1 LNLQII
7 QASYPRIRHSS
18 SKNAHPTSSTQ
29 SHRSGIKLPLEPLAL
44 TSLVNSVFSDPYS
57 FVRVIYRVLQLSLK
71 NPLQLSIA
79 IFAVVTGAA
88 LQLMIPE
95 FLGQAVDQASA
106 LFEAV
111 NTDSSADL
119 SPLYWTAFVLFA
131 IASVRGI
138 FGFLHSFLGE
148 AIGQHMGYELRMK
161 YFEQLSKLS
170 FGYHDHVHTGDLI
183 TLGILDIEGI
193 RIFINTGLLRIFF
206 LLTLLGGG
214 LTQML
219 GANPFLTMI
228 SLTFVPFLVWRG
240 TLSSL
245 GLRKNWL
252 QIQDRLSLLT
262 KVMDENLN
270 GIRVVRAFHA
280 RAHELKKYDEAAAKA
295 LELFDRQIFIRT
307 SNDSMMSLAFLISMT
322 LVLWFGGQQVRDGE
336 ISLGMLTAFLAFM
349 TILQQ
354 PVRQIGMLINS
365 FSRASSCGER
375 LFRVLDSAEYVQEP
389 NSLLEM
395 NELGALEFRNV
406 SFHYPGENQP
416 EVIHDIS
423 LKLQPGQTL
432 GIVGP
437 QGCGKSTLVQLIP
450 RFHEPTQ
457 GEIFYN
463 GHPLREYSLK
473 SLRKSISLVQQD
485 TFLFTSSVSNN
496 VLYGNPW
503 AAKPDVVSAAE
514 RAQLHEH
521 IAKLPQEYD
530 TLIGERGLALSGGQR
545 QRLNI
550 SRSLLLGS
558 RILVLDDSTS
568 AVDAGTEKKIREA
581 LKQGADERLTII
593 ISHRVASLMHADQI
607 VYVEEGRI
615 IEKGNHEELMKQQ
628 GNYARLYELQTLD

>member
-1 LNLQII
+1 
-7 QASYPRIRHSS
+7 
-18 SKNAHPTSSTQ
+18 
-29 SHRSGIKLPLEPLAL
+29 
-44 TSLVNSVFSDPYS
+44 
-57 FVRVIYRVLQLSLK
+57 
-71 NPLQLSIA
+71 
-79 IFAVVTGAA
+79 
-88 LQLMIPE
+88 
-95 FLGQAVDQASA
+95 
-106 LFEAV
+106 
-111 NTDSSADL
+111 
-119 SPLYWTAFVLFA
+119 
-131 IASVRGI
+131 
-138 FGFLHSFLGE
+138 
-148 AIGQHMGYELRMK
+148 
-161 YFEQLSKLS
+161 
-170 FGYHDHVHTGDLI
+170 
-183 TLGILDIEGI
+183 
-193 RIFINTGLLRIFF
+193 
-206 LLTLLGGG
+206 
-214 LTQML
+214 
-219 GANPFLTMI
+219 
-228 SLTFVPFLVWRG
+228 
-240 TLSSL
+240 
-245 GLRKNWL
+245 
-252 QIQDRLSLLT
+252 
-262 KVMDENLN
+262 
-270 GIRVVRAFHA
+270 
-280 RAHELKKYDEAAAKA
+280 
-295 LELFDRQIFIRT
+295 
-307 SNDSMMSLAFLISMT
+307 
-322 LVLWFGGQQVRDGE
+322 
-336 ISLGMLTAFLAFM
+336 MLTAFLAFM

-607 VYVEEGRI
+607 VYVEDGRI

>member
-1 LNLQII
+1 MNLN
-7 QASYPRIRHSS
+7 A
-18 SKNAHPTSSTQ
+18 
-29 SHRSGIKLPLEPLAL
+29 IKLPLEPLA
-44 TSLVNSVFSDPYS
+44 TSSPVNSVFSDPYS
-57 FVRVIYRVLQLSLK
+57 FVRIIYRVLQLSLK
-71 NPLQLSIA
+71 NPLQLTVA
-79 IFAVVTGAA
+79 IVAVVTGAS

-95 FLGQAVDQASA
+95 FLGQAVDQASS

-111 NTDSSADL
+111 SQDPNTDL
-119 SPLYWTAFVLFA
+119 SPLYWTALTLFSIAA
-131 IASVRGI
+131 IRGI

-148 AIGQHMGYELRMK
+148 AIGQYMGYELRMK

-170 FGYHDHVHTGDLI
+170 FDYHDHVHTGDLI
-183 TLGILDIEGI
+183 TLGILDIEGV

-214 LTQML
+214 LTLML
-219 GANPFLTMI
+219 EANLFLTII
-228 SLTFVPFLVWRG
+228 SLTFVPVLVWRG

-252 QIQDRLSLLT
+252 QIQERLSLLT

-270 GIRVVRAFHA
+270 GIRVVRAFYA
-280 RAHELKKYDEAAAKA
+280 RDHELKKYDEAAAKA
-295 LELFDRQIFIRT
+295 LELFDRQILIRT
-307 SNDSMMSLAFLISMT
+307 SNDSMMSLAFLTSMT

-375 LFRVLDSAEYVQEP
+375 LFRVLDSAEYVGEP
-389 NSLLEM
+389 ESAI
-395 NELGALEFRNV
+395 ELKDLGSLEFRNV

-416 EVIHDIS
+416 EVIKDIS
-423 LKLQPGQTL
+423 LEIQPGKTL

-437 QGCGKSTLVQLIP
+437 QGCGKSTLVQLVP
-450 RFHEPTQ
+450 RFHEPAA
-457 GEIFYN
+457 GEILYN
-463 GHPLREYSLK
+463 GHPLKDYSLK

-496 VLYGNPW
+496 VLYGDPW

-521 IAKLPQEYD
+521 VAKLPQEYD

-550 SRSLLLGS
+550 SRSLLLGTH
-558 RILVLDDSTS
+558 ILILDDSTS

-581 LKQGADERLTII
+581 LKEGAAERLTII

-607 VYVEEGRI
+607 VYMEDGRI
-615 IEKGNHEELMKQQ
+615 LERGNHEELIKQG
-628 GNYARLYELQTLD
+628 GNYAQLYQLQTLD

>member
-1 LNLQII
+1 
-7 QASYPRIRHSS
+7 
-18 SKNAHPTSSTQ
+18 
-29 SHRSGIKLPLEPLAL
+29 
-44 TSLVNSVFSDPYS
+44 VNSVFSDPYS
-57 FVRVIYRVLQLSLK
+57 FVRIIYRVLQLSLK

-79 IFAVVTGAA
+79 IFAVVTGAS

-95 FLGQAVDQASA
+95 FLGQAVDQAST

-111 NTDSSADL
+111 STNSSTDL
-119 SPLYWTAFVLFA
+119 SPLYWTASILFA

-148 AIGQHMGYELRMK
+148 AIGQYMGYELRMK

-214 LTQML
+214 LTLML

-252 QIQDRLSLLT
+252 QIQDRLSMLT

-280 RAHELKKYDEAAAKA
+280 RDHELKKYDEAAAKA

-322 LVLWFGGQQVRDGE
+322 LVLWFGGQQVRDEE

-375 LFRVLDSAEYVQEP
+375 LFRVLDAAEYVDEP
-389 NSLLEM
+389 ETALEM
-395 NELGALEFRNV
+395 QELGALEFRNV

-416 EVIHDIS
+416 DVIHDIS

-457 GEIFYN
+457 GELFYN
-463 GHPLREYSLK
+463 GHPLSDYSLK
-473 SLRKSISLVQQD
+473 SLRKSISLIQQD

-496 VLYGNPW
+496 VLYGDPW
-503 AAKPDVVSAAE
+503 AAKPDVISAAE

-521 IAKLPQEYD
+521 ITKLPQEYD

-550 SRSLLLGS
+550 SRSLLLGTQ
-558 RILVLDDSTS
+558 ILVLDDSTS
-568 AVDAGTEKKIREA
+568 AVDAATEKKIREA
-581 LKQGADERLTII
+581 LKQDADERLTII
-593 ISHRVASLMHADQI
+593 ISHRIASLMHADQI
-607 VYVEEGRI
+607 VYMEEGKI
-615 IEKGNHEELMKQQ
+615 IERGNHEELMKQQ
-628 GNYARLYELQTLD
+628 SNYARLYELQTLD

>member
-1 LNLQII
+1 M
-7 QASYPRIRHSS
+7 
-18 SKNAHPTSSTQ
+18 
-29 SHRSGIKLPLEPLAL
+29 LE
-44 TSLVNSVFSDPYS
+44 
-57 FVRVIYRVLQLSLK
+57 
-71 NPLQLSIA
+71 
-79 IFAVVTGAA
+79 
-88 LQLMIPE
+88 
-95 FLGQAVDQASA
+95 
-106 LFEAV
+106 
-111 NTDSSADL
+111 
-119 SPLYWTAFVLFA
+119 
-131 IASVRGI
+131 
-138 FGFLHSFLGE
+138 
-148 AIGQHMGYELRMK
+148 
-161 YFEQLSKLS
+161 
-170 FGYHDHVHTGDLI
+170 
-183 TLGILDIEGI
+183 
-193 RIFINTGLLRIFF
+193 
-206 LLTLLGGG
+206 
-214 LTQML
+214 
-219 GANPFLTMI
+219 ANPFLTVI

-252 QIQDRLSLLT
+252 QIQDHLSLLT
-262 KVMDENLN
+262 KVMDENLS

-280 RAHELKKYDEAAAKA
+280 QDHELKKYDEAAAKA
-295 LELFDRQIFIRT
+295 LELFDRQILIRT
-307 SNDSMMSLAFLISMT
+307 SNDSLMSLAFLTSMT
-322 LVLWFGGQQVRDGE
+322 LMLWFGGQQVRDGE

-375 LFRVLDSAEYVQEP
+375 LFRVLDSAEYVGE
-389 NSLLEM
+389 SEKVLELK
-395 NELGALEFRNV
+395 ELGALEFRNV

-423 LKLQPGQTL
+423 LELQPGQTL

-463 GHPLREYSLK
+463 GHPLRDYTLK

-485 TFLFTSSVSNN
+485 TFLFTSSVNNN
-496 VLYGNPW
+496 VLYGDPW
-503 AAKPDVVSAAE
+503 AAKNDVLSAAA

-550 SRSLLLGS
+550 SRSLLLGTH
-558 RILVLDDSTS
+558 ILVLDDSTS
-568 AVDAGTEKKIREA
+568 AVDTGTEKKIREA

-607 VYVEEGRI
+607 VY
-615 IEKGNHEELMKQQ
+615 IEDGKILERGSHEELIKQK
-628 GNYARLYELQTLD
+628 GNYTRLYELQTLD